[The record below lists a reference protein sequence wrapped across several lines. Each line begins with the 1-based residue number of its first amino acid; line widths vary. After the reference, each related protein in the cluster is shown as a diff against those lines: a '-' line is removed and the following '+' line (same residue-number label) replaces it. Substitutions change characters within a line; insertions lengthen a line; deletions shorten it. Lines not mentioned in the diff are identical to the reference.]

1 LTPAHKPPEGTVD
14 VVFEKQ
20 QTPEHILGFLLKL
33 ITDNVKVMVPGVIIE
48 LMSGKRKS
56 LLKLELED
64 VYMDIISV
72 NNSTERYGKMRAFAT
87 LMAHYINMKSEV
99 FEPALE
105 PVSLCVKVKG
115 TKLNGVVHEKIRI
128 GSISGSTEFENSLN
142 INLSLGLIRNLK
154 EAWTRYNGNYQVES
168 DSILDLSVINWGK

>member
-1 LTPAHKPPEGTVD
+1 
-14 VVFEKQ
+14 
-20 QTPEHILGFLLKL
+20 
-33 ITDNVKVMVPGVIIE
+33 MVPGVIIE

-72 NNSTERYGKMRAFAT
+72 SNSTERYGKMRAFAT
-87 LMAHYINMKSEV
+87 LMAQNINMKSEV
-99 FEPALE
+99 FEP